1 MHSYCCHSNNQ
12 KSVHYEILKKVST
25 RERLQ
30 ILLSIM
36 TQQYLFCLSLYPPHC
51 LFSIHLSLSLHPPLC
66 LSRLPPVC
74 LSIPLSLCLFTICLY
89 LYPPLP
95 ISVSP
100 LFLIVLHS
108 FCCYSCWWLLH
119 LHPSTTPI
127 DAHMHVVRRHVRT
140 HACTHALTLACQLSL
155 HCVPFSIP
163 NSPFPLI
170 PDSGVGI
177 GSGLCD
183 QCQVYQEYLPA
194 QLQPLHLVDMIQTLL
209 EEELFLST

>member
-36 TQQYLFCLSLYPPHC
+36 TQQYLFCLSLYSPHC

-66 LSRLPPVC
+66 LSHLPPVC

-95 ISVSP
+95 ISVVFDCSAFILL
-100 LFLIVLHS
+100 LFLLMASSSASI
-108 FCCYSCWWLLH
+108 YNTDWR
-119 LHPSTTPI
+119 
-127 DAHMHVVRRHVRT
+127 AHARRTQART
-140 HACTHALTLACQLSL
+140 HTRMYSRTYARMPTQPSL
-155 HCVPFSIP
+155 CPFF
-163 NSPFPLI
+163 NS
-170 PDSGVGI
+170 
-177 GSGLCD
+177 
-183 QCQVYQEYLPA
+183 
-194 QLQPLHLVDMIQTLL
+194 
-209 EEELFLST
+209 

>member
-12 KSVHYEILKKVST
+12 ISVHYEILKKVST

-36 TQQYLFCLSLYPPHC
+36 TQQYLFCLSLYSPHC

-100 LFLIVLHS
+100 LFLIVLQS

-119 LHPSTTPI
+119 LQSIYNT
-127 DAHMHVVRRHVRT
+127 DWRAHARRTQART
-140 HACTHALTLACQLSL
+140 HTRMYSRTYARMPTQPSL
-155 HCVPFSIP
+155 CPFF
-163 NSPFPLI
+163 NS
-170 PDSGVGI
+170 
-177 GSGLCD
+177 
-183 QCQVYQEYLPA
+183 
-194 QLQPLHLVDMIQTLL
+194 
-209 EEELFLST
+209 